1 MTTKHNDL
9 ATSSPTPLH
18 TPLRW
23 VVVGCG
29 HIGRRHMEHI
39 SKHPQTQ
46 LVGMVDVLP
55 APECGAAQFAGV
67 PFYPSVE
74 DLLERG
80 GDTFDVASICVPN
93 GLHYPIALE
102 LIKAGKSLLIEKPA
116 VLHPDEGEE
125 LIALAKAH
133 GCHLYS
139 VLQNRFTPVSAWLH
153 QMIEEKRLGK
163 LYQIEL
169 QCLWNRDERYYL
181 PRRWH
186 GDLKLDGG
194 TLFTQY
200 SHFLDLLIWCFGVPK
215 VQGGSFYNYNHQTM
229 VDFEDSG
236 VVQLTFPQETTG
248 LLTYSTAVYGTN
260 CGVRLTV
267 LGERGCIVLDG
278 PFMNKL
284 THCVIDGYDR
294 PDLGESEPG
303 NAYGAYSGSAQNHH
317 FVIDHTAR
325 ALLGDPTAQA
335 VEIEDALRVVRLIRN
350 IYQYNPYLT
359 DK

>member
-1 MTTKHNDL
+1 MTANHSDL
-9 ATSSPTPLH
+9 TTFAPKPLH
-18 TPLRW
+18 SPLRW

-46 LVGMVDVLP
+46 LVGMVDVLH
-55 APECGAAQFAGV
+55 ASECGAAQFAEI
-67 PFYPSVE
+67 PFYQSVE
-74 DLLERG
+74 ELLERG
-80 GDTFDVASICVPN
+80 GETFDVASICVPN

-153 QMIEEKRLGK
+153 QVIEEKRLGK

-186 GDLKLDGG
+186 GDLELDGG

-200 SHFLDLLIWCFGVPK
+200 SHFLDLLIWCFGMPE

-236 VVQLTFPQETTG
+236 VVQLTFPQDTTG
-248 LLTYSTAVYGTN
+248 
-260 CGVRLTV
+260 C
-267 LGERGCIVLDG
+267 
-278 PFMNKL
+278 
-284 THCVIDGYDR
+284 
-294 PDLGESEPG
+294 
-303 NAYGAYSGSAQNHH
+303 
-317 FVIDHTAR
+317 
-325 ALLGDPTAQA
+325 
-335 VEIEDALRVVRLIRN
+335 
-350 IYQYNPYLT
+350 
-359 DK
+359 